1 MTKEL
6 EQVVKVLQEVG
17 AIETDSNSLLPLG
30 EVAAAVRGVN
40 ELWLAII
47 FTSETLLSLDAP
59 QLAAV
64 CASFVS
70 EGIKARSKEGP
81 SSIYNASRDVHN
93 CVAAT
98 EEMSTVIQKLQTRH
112 GVQVDIPFVMN
123 SLRI

>member
-1 MTKEL
+1 MGL
-6 EQVVKVLQEVG
+6 DQN
-17 AIETDSNSLLPLG
+17 TDKGLLNMCL
-30 EVAAAVRGVN
+30 
-40 ELWLAII
+40 
-47 FTSETLLSLDAP
+47 
-59 QLAAV
+59 
-64 CASFVS
+64 
-70 EGIKARSKEGP
+70 